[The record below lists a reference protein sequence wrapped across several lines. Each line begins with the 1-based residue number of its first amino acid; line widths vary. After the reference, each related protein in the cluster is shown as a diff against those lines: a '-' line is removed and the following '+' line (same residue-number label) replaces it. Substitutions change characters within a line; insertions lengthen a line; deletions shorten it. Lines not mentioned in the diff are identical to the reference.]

1 MALKYAGVDLSRWN
15 GAVDFKALKNAHI
28 LGKPVKFV
36 MLRLGYGRSLDD
48 RFAQYYAA
56 AKAAGLYVGVYLYS
70 LASNAAEAR
79 NEAAW
84 TLEQLKGL
92 EIDYPVAFDFE
103 DSVVL
108 GKGFTRAQYTA
119 ICRAFLERVRTGGY
133 YPVLYTGPAVI
144 KAHLDLDRL
153 KDYDLWLAQYT
164 KEGSEYQYGQEM
176 WQFSVAGGVNDYNKV
191 GRVAGVPGEC
201 DCNWS
206 YVGYAAKIERLGLN
220 GKKPKKYRITAVK
233 EVPAAERSD
242 ELKRL
247 TKLGYTVT
255 AETE

>member
-1 MALKYAGVDLSRWN
+1 MAVKYAGVDLSRWN

-48 RFAQYYAA
+48 RFTQYYAA

-84 TLEQLKGL
+84 ALEQLKGL

-153 KDYDLWLAQYT
+153 RDYDLWLAQYT

-191 GRVAGVPGEC
+191 GSVSGVPGEC

>member
-1 MALKYAGVDLSRWN
+1 MAVKYAGVDLSRWN

-48 RFAQYYAA
+48 RFTQYYAA

-84 TLEQLKGL
+84 ALEQLKWL

-103 DSVVL
+103 DSVIL
-108 GKGFTRAQYTA
+108 GKGLTRAQYTA